1 MHSRP
6 YLRIEIPNHSLQPSP
21 LAAMGTQDG
30 RQIVDSARPLR
41 ALDRTVLLVG
51 HGPAV
56 ASRDRVMAT
65 AVNRPRGR

>member
-1 MHSRP
+1 
-6 YLRIEIPNHSLQPSP
+6 
-21 LAAMGTQDG
+21 MGTQDG